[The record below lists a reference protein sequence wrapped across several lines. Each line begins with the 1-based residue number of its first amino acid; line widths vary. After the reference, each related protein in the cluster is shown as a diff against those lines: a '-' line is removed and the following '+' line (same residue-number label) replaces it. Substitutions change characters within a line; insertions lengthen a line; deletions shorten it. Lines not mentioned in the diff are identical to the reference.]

1 MTKATSDSL
10 IGATAYDVRN
20 DKIGKVKQIYLDN
33 ASGTPTW
40 AAVSTGLFSGDAL
53 VPLAGAEY
61 HADAQLLQVKVD
73 REQVKSAPH
82 QEDERTIS
90 PEIERE
96 LFAHYGIDPR
106 YRGMTSQN
114 RQQIRPGDE
123 APMTYGN
130 PEARSRQAS
139 GTARGRTDAEGID
152 RNLRR
157 GD

>member
-20 DKIGKVKQIYLDN
+20 DKIGKIKQIYLDN

-40 AAVSTGLFSGDAL
+40 AAVSTGLFSSDSL

-61 HADAQLLQVKVD
+61 HADAQMLQVKVD
-73 REQVKSAPH
+73 KEQVKSAPH
-82 QEDERTIS
+82 HDDDRAIS
-90 PEIERE
+90 PETERE

-106 YRGMTSQN
+106 YTGLTNQRPQH
-114 RQQIRPGDE
+114 IRPGDE

-130 PEARSRQAS
+130 TAGDPIPRAARE
-139 GTARGRTDAEGID
+139 RTEGID
-152 RNLRR
+152 KNLRR
-157 GD
+157 GQ